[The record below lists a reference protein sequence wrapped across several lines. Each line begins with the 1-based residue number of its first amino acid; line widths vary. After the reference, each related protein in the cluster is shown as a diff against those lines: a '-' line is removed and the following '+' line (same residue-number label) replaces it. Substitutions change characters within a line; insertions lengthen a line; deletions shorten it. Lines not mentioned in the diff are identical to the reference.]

1 MKHLIPIAAAA
12 FTLLGCA
19 SHPDKISTA
28 SVSVLQYKNYSCDQ
42 LASEE
47 QRITNRASELY
58 SSLKKTADT
67 DAIQMGVGL
76 VLFWPTLFFLEGGDD
91 ERAREYSKLK
101 GEKEAIETASI
112 QKNC

>member
-1 MKHLIPIAAAA
+1 MKHIIPIAAAA

-28 SVSVLQYKNYSCDQ
+28 SVSALQYKNYSCDQ
-42 LASEE
+42 LSSEE

-76 VLFWPTLFFLEGGDD
+76 VLFWPTLLFLEGGDD
-91 ERAREYSKLK
+91 ERARAYSNLK
-101 GEKEAIETASI
+101 GEKEAIEKASI

>member
-1 MKHLIPIAAAA
+1 MVLNTTVPKMKYLIPIAAAA

-28 SVSVLQYKNYSCDQ
+28 SGPVLQYKNYSCDQ

-47 QRITNRASELY
+47 QRIKNRASELN

-67 DAIQMGVGL
+67 DGGWFGT
-76 VLFWPTLFFLEGGDD
+76 VLANFTFL
-91 ERAREYSKLK
+91 
-101 GEKEAIETASI
+101 
-112 QKNC
+112 